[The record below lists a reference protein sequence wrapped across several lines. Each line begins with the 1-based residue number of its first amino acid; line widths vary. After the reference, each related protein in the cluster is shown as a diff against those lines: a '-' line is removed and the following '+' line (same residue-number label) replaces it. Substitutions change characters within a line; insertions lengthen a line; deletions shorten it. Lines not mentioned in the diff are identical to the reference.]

1 VQPQQGLLTK
11 TQIFNKIPQVDNA
24 PEENENANYVDH
36 NPNWRDLVSDF
47 NQSKLHLDSE
57 ALISYSWVLPERH
70 SLIHSRRK
78 FLEFPVNR
86 EILKFMSETV
96 VLIDYSFQNL
106 QNNVKSVW
114 RRCRSRSIARLLNI
128 NIGSNPVT
136 VAENWFNDIE
146 RVSLVCDYA
155 CASKVTKIYE
165 LVTSNPLFERP
176 SKAPTVREIPTIAKI
191 TKDFLCY
198 GWNGDLRSNHTDD
211 FNFSVEFYQANIPF
225 VEVIEL

>member
-1 VQPQQGLLTK
+1 
-11 TQIFNKIPQVDNA
+11 
-24 PEENENANYVDH
+24 
-36 NPNWRDLVSDF
+36 
-47 NQSKLHLDSE
+47 
-57 ALISYSWVLPERH
+57 
-70 SLIHSRRK
+70 
-78 FLEFPVNR
+78 
-86 EILKFMSETV
+86 MSETV

-136 VAENWFNDIE
+136 GAENWFNDIE
-146 RVSLVCDYA
+146 HVSLVSDYA

-176 SKAPTVREIPTIAKI
+176 SKAPTEREIPTIAKI
-191 TKDFLCY
+191 TKDFLSY
-198 GWNGDLRSNHTDD
+198 GWNGDLKSNHTDD
-211 FNFSVEFYQANIPF
+211 FNFSVEFYQAKIPF